1 MCFLTSER
9 LQRFDVFRSPRT
21 LQSLLGHQIL
31 LVLRDVPYMQ
41 GGGEMPTES
50 AHAGY
55 VLSYKNKQKLHL
67 PLAQPNSEE
76 SDAPP

>member
-1 MCFLTSER
+1 MCFLPSER

-31 LVLRDVPYMQ
+31 LVLRDVPYTQ
-41 GGGEMPTES
+41 GGCEMPTES

-55 VLSYKNKQKLHL
+55 VLSNKTKQKIA
-67 PLAQPNSEE
+67 LA
-76 SDAPP
+76 SDATK